1 MSSLVYPFPISN
13 TLRAAAFQVL
23 DVLER
28 HTIPHQ
34 ITGGWAAK
42 FYGCEAPLEDLD
54 FDISEAFLPLLT
66 THFQPHI
73 VFHGPRYVDER
84 WDLSLLTINLNGQEV
99 DFCGVETARLYNQ
112 TKQQWLPYQTD
123 FQNFEVFDFA
133 SRKVCVRPPS
143 ALLDYKQNLLPDTHQ
158 QQHIEAIKTYLQ
170 TTAA

>member
-1 MSSLVYPFPISN
+1 MSSFVYPFPISN

-84 WDLSLLTINLNGQEV
+84 WDLSLL
-99 DFCGVETARLYNQ
+99 
-112 TKQQWLPYQTD
+112 KP
-123 FQNFEVFDFA
+123 FA
-133 SRKVCVRPPS
+133 
-143 ALLDYKQNLLPDTHQ
+143 
-158 QQHIEAIKTYLQ
+158 
-170 TTAA
+170 